1 MTNFREVSE
10 LESHE
15 IQLSSTTREQVELGS
30 VCWMQL
36 WQARENKNF
45 PGRQREINFTY
56 SPPPAEE
63 LTPLLEG
70 SVTTGYKRCI
80 VCDSAELCDALDS
93 HGFAALTAQLNFN
106 TLLSSVNS
114 MYDFHYFTAQTL
126 WSQNWR
132 WIWEDSVEEE
142 WPTQTQCNEL
152 TKFDGRGLCL
162 QCVFK
167 CVYKLV
173 G

>member
-1 MTNFREVSE
+1 MRYSCP
-10 LESHE
+10 
-15 IQLSSTTREQVELGS
+15 QQ
-30 VCWMQL
+30 
-36 WQARENKNF
+36 RENKLNLAVF
-45 PGRQREINFTY
+45 VGCSSDKQEKIRTSQEDKEKSTLPILL
-56 SPPPAEE
+56 PPAEE

-126 WSQNWR
+126 WSQN
-132 WIWEDSVEEE
+132 
-142 WPTQTQCNEL
+142 
-152 TKFDGRGLCL
+152 
-162 QCVFK
+162 
-167 CVYKLV
+167 
-173 G
+173 